1 MPGGL
6 SARGKALWL
15 VSKPLSA
22 SMLIGALREKF
33 MEGWSHGRLDVM
45 PSSFPSDGKQPGIY
59 MAKYKHWMGLP
70 FERSAPVT
78 WLPHVVACMPFEQ
91 HRRLMRF
98 RMCCWPL
105 AANRAQGLPREQR
118 LCRLC
123 SSGAIEDEQHVLCV
137 CPAYAKLRADAQL
150 PVADMRSIM
159 STFDQVKLANLLN
172 QIWAMRNNR
181 EPLGR

>member
-1 MPGGL
+1 MC
-6 SARGKALWL
+6 S
-15 VSKPLSA
+15 
-22 SMLIGALREKF
+22 
-33 MEGWSHGRLDVM
+33 
-45 PSSFPSDGKQPGIY
+45 
-59 MAKYKHWMGLP
+59 
-70 FERSAPVT
+70 
-78 WLPHVVACMPFEQ
+78 
-91 HRRLMRF
+91 
-98 RMCCWPL
+98 MCCWPL

-150 PVADMRSIM
+150 PVADMRSTM

-181 EPLGR
+181 EPFGR